1 MIVERFLAWLETASE
16 AHRCEA
22 AFALAKLWL
31 EPEMDECDR
40 DAAEASMTLLLDD
53 ACTDVRRALA
63 EAFAEIETAPRHLI
77 LALVGDE
84 PDISETILLRSPVFV
99 DGELVEFV
107 KAGVP
112 GQQAAIARR
121 ESVPPIVCEA
131 LATDGDEAAC
141 LLMLENAGARI
152 EPAALHVLAARHGA
166 NTSIRHML
174 LQFDGLLPKTR
185 LLLIDK
191 LGDELRQEMAETPGL
206 SPARISQMI
215 ADHAERA
222 IIAYAAHA
230 DEHELP
236 QIALALI
243 ETERMTTAF
252 LLRAICMGN
261 IALFANA
268 IAGLCHVP
276 PRRVDAAMEAG
287 RRSAFRALYVK
298 AGLPDVAF
306 DVFACAVEA
315 WRKVLAG
322 AEAADG
328 ARLTWLVTREV
339 LSSYRGTP
347 GVTVDGLLVLLR
359 RLAAE
364 AARVNARSHAGRISL
379 EQRDREQKLLEMHAE
394 NHLAKV
400 LEQHPVI
407 DLPDPVLLNFAM
419 HLADEI
425 VEMEENAAA
434 QAEADA
440 ALPAEAGAP
449 ANDDINP
456 EADDATDP
464 KWGVHPL
471 HVDLGDAVAPRRA
484 A

>member
-31 EPEMDECDR
+31 EPEMEECDR

-84 PDISETILLRSPVFV
+84 PDISDLVLLRSPVFV

-121 ESVPPIVCEA
+121 DCVPPILCEA
-131 LATDGDEAAC
+131 LATDGDDAAC
-141 LLMLENAGARI
+141 LLMLENPGARI
-152 EPAALHVLAARHGA
+152 EPAALHALAVRHGA
-166 NTSIRHML
+166 NTAIRHML
-174 LQFDGLLPKTR
+174 LQFDGLLPKPR

-191 LGDELRQEMAETPGL
+191 LGEALRLEMAEAPGL

-222 IIAYAAHA
+222 VIAYAAHA
-230 DEHELP
+230 DEQELP

-243 ETERMTTAF
+243 ESGRMTTAF

-261 IALFANA
+261 IALFSNA
-268 IAGLCHVP
+268 IAGLCQLP
-276 PRRVDAAMEAG
+276 PRRVEAAMEAG

-306 DVFACAVEA
+306 DVFACAVDA

-322 AEAADG
+322 AEVADS

-364 AARVNARSHAGRISL
+364 AARMNARSHAGRISL
-379 EQRDREQKLLEMHAE
+379 EQREREQRMLEMHAE
-394 NHLAKV
+394 NHMSMV

-407 DLPDPVLLNFAM
+407 DLPVPVLMEFAI

-425 VEMEENAAA
+425 VEMEESAAA

-440 ALPAEAGAP
+440 AMPAEAGA
-449 ANDDINP
+449 ADNDDVDP
-456 EADDATDP
+456 DADIAEP

-471 HVDLGDAVAPRRA
+471 HVDLGEAVAPRRA

>member
-63 EAFAEIETAPRHLI
+63 EAFAGIETAPRHLI
-77 LALVGDE
+77 LSLVGDE
-84 PDISETILLRSPVFV
+84 PDLSENILMRSPVFV

-107 KAGVP
+107 KAGVS

-121 ESVPPIVCEA
+121 DGVPPIVCEA
-131 LATDGDEAAC
+131 LATDGDEASC
-141 LLMLENAGARI
+141 LLMLENPGARI
-152 EPAALHVLAARHGA
+152 EPAALHTLAARHGA
-166 NTSIRHML
+166 NTAIRHML

-191 LGDELRQEMAETPGL
+191 LGDALREEMAETPGL
-206 SPARISQMI
+206 SPVRVSQMI

-222 IIAYAAHA
+222 VIAYAAHA
-230 DEHELP
+230 DEQDLP
-236 QIALALI
+236 DIALALI
-243 ETERMTTAF
+243 ESERMTTAL

-268 IAGLCHVP
+268 IAVLCEVP
-276 PRRVDAAMEAG
+276 PRRVEAAMEAG

-306 DVFACAVEA
+306 DVFACAVDA
-315 WRKVLAG
+315 WRKVLAET
-322 AEAADG
+322 EATDSS
-328 ARLTWLVTREV
+328 RLTWLVTREV

-364 AARVNARSHAGRISL
+364 AARMNARNHASRISL
-379 EQRDREQKLLEMHAE
+379 EQREREQRLLEMHTEDHMAM
-394 NHLAKV
+394 V

-407 DLPDPVLLNFAM
+407 DLPAPVLLEFAI
-419 HLADEI
+419 HLAEEI
-425 VEMEENAAA
+425 VEMEECAAA
-434 QAEADA
+434 QADA
-440 ALPAEAGAP
+440 ELPSEAGPA
-449 ANDDINP
+449 ANDDI
-456 EADDATDP
+456 DP
-464 KWGVHPL
+464 VAGIPDSKWGAHPL